1 VPIDYRLVRSRR
13 RSLELRIYPDRRIE
27 VRAPLRC
34 PQRDI
39 DVFVRSRETWI
50 EKKLQAMP
58 DYQGTPAALR
68 YVDGSTHYFFGEP
81 LTLALRAGRGK
92 ALLNDGVLQL
102 AVADPEDA
110 ASVERAL
117 YRWYRQQAQADFVA
131 RLQRLFPPFAARGH
145 RLPALTLRRM
155 RSRWGSLSS
164 RSGMSLNVELVRHHP
179 EHIDYVVVHELCH
192 LEHMDHGDGFKAL
205 LTHVMPDWRIRR
217 QALNHNAAR
226 W

>member
-1 VPIDYRLVRSRR
+1 MSIDYQLVRSRR
-13 RSLELRIYPDRRIE
+13 RSLELRVYPDRRIE

-34 PQRDI
+34 SQRDI
-39 DVFVRSRETWI
+39 DLFVRSRQQWI
-50 EKKLQAMP
+50 EKKLLALPPGQA
-58 DYQGTPAALR
+58 TPAAMR
-68 YVDGSTHYFFGEP
+68 YAHGSTHYLHGEP
-81 LTLALRAGRGK
+81 VTLALRAGRGR
-92 ALLNDGVLQL
+92 ALLDNGVLHL
-102 AVADPEDA
+102 AVTDPEDA
-110 ASVERAL
+110 ANVERVL
-117 YRWYRQQAQADFVA
+117 YRWYREQAHTDFTA

-179 EHIDYVVVHELCH
+179 DHIDYVVVHELCH

-205 LTHVMPDWRIRR
+205 LTHLMPDWRERR
-217 QALNHNAAR
+217 RALNDNAAR